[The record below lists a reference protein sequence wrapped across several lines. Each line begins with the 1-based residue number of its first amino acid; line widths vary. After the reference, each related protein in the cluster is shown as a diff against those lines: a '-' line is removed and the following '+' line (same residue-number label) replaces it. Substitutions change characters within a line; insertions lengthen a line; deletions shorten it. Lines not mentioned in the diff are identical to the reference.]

1 LLPEM
6 EVDMAASGV
15 FCHSACVFMKRVC
28 KRGVR
33 CFFIGRSKRQTR
45 SHTPSNSKI
54 FEISLPI
61 FYYRLT
67 CAPKPHPIFQC

>member
-1 LLPEM
+1 MTISRSSLFCLLPEM

-33 CFFIGRSKRQTR
+33 YFFIGRSKRQTV
-45 SHTPSNSKI
+45 SHTFKQQDI
-54 FEISLPI
+54 
-61 FYYRLT
+61 
-67 CAPKPHPIFQC
+67 